1 MQAFPPDFLVGKCFG
16 RIIWKYAE
24 TIHLQKIPSPGRKS
38 DRKASILPGGLS

>member
-16 RIIWKYAE
+16 RITLKSAE